1 MIEKYSI
8 FKLYPSS
15 LNIDIEK
22 TNFLAAIKKEG
33 NTLLLGSNGKLI
45 ESNELDKNLPLIFGD
60 FKIDEFFKLK
70 KAMDETN
77 FDFKSV
83 KNLFFF
89 KSGRWDI
96 ETKNGLIIK
105 LPKDELQKSFQIFI
119 GLKNIKELGETKEID
134 LRQYNQIVINE

>member
-22 TNFLAAIKKEG
+22 TNFLAAIKKDG

-60 FKIDEFFKLK
+60 FKIDDFFKLK

-77 FDFKSV
+77 FDFKDV
-83 KNLFFF
+83 KNLFFLNLED
-89 KSGRWDI
+89 GI
-96 ETKNGLIIK
+96 LK
-105 LPKDELQKSFQIFI
+105 LKM
-119 GLKNIKELGETKEID
+119 
-134 LRQYNQIVINE
+134 V